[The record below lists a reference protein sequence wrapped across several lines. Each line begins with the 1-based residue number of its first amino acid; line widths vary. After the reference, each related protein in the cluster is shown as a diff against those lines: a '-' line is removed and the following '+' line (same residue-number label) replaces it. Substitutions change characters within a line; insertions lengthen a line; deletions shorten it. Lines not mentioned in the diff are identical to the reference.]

1 MVPVNDV
8 SECLLVAVVDV
19 TVMVLGWSEMSSSLL
34 SSELGVKDGVIVLL
48 PLSIACSETELVEA
62 VCTNCWRLD
71 FSVVS
76 TDNRGV
82 IPTVVVVCL
91 TLFDEVSEYWGEVFE
106 ARLILVVDN
115 ICSVSAPSEEAVVNS
130 NAYGI
135 INSSGLDIVTV
146 SDCAVGILKP
156 ELAVEILS
164 VIVSV
169 GVELLSEDVQVEI
182 EGFVVVLLVLMK
194 VCESPALLGVVE
206 VDDVIEYVVL

>member
-8 SECLLVAVVDV
+8 SECLLVSVVDV
-19 TVMVLGWSEMSSSLL
+19 TVMVLGWSEMSSLSS
-34 SSELGVKDGVIVLL
+34 SSELGVKDGVIVSL

-62 VCTNCWRLD
+62 VCTNCWRFD

-76 TDNRGV
+76 TDNPGV

-130 NAYGI
+130 NAYGM

-156 ELAVEILS
+156 ELTVEILS

-194 VCESPALLGVVE
+194 VCKSPVLLGVVE
-206 VDDVIEYVVL
+206 VDDVIGYVVL